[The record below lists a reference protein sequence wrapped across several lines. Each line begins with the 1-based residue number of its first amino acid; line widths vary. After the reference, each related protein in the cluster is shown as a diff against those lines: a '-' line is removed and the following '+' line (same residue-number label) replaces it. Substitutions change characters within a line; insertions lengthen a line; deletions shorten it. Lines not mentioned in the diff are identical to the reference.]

1 MSVEWPHTSVIYQV
15 DPSQFFDHDDDGC
28 GDLAGIVERLDH
40 LCSLGIGALWLLP
53 IFGSPFRDCG
63 YDVSDHQAVE
73 TRFGSEDDFR
83 RLIDAANQRGLRVIM
98 ELVLQHTSD
107 QHTWF
112 EQARR
117 DRHSRY
123 RDYYIWSDEPVDDGN
138 QPIFPGVEDSIW
150 QWDEQAGQFY
160 RHLFYR
166 HEPDLNLKNPAV
178 IAEIEQIISHWLHL
192 GVAGFRLDAASHAVE
207 QAGGG
212 KEERGVWL
220 LERLSAHAR
229 SINPQ
234 CLLMGEVDVEPERFQ
249 HYFGSGNRLHLALD
263 FWMNNHLFL
272 ALAREQAEPLLRA
285 LRQRPSAPEGAG
297 YAVWLRNHDELDLE
311 RLSAAEREKVMQV
324 FAPHEHMRV
333 YGRGIRRRLAP
344 MLDGDVRHQA
354 LAQALLASLPGTP
367 IIRYGEEIGMG
378 DDLRRRERL
387 AVRTPMQWSAEV
399 NGGFSRADQ
408 SKLPAPLID
417 EGPFSY
423 RRVNVA
429 AQQDDPES
437 LLARCQAI
445 FKLRARLSEIS
456 RGRSQ
461 PITQAHPSVFAMRHV
476 GDATTIVL
484 ANLSRQPVT
493 LDLALSKELKGF
505 EQILADATY
514 PMPLS
519 DTTALS
525 LNGFGYRWFRRGTSE
540 P

>member
-1 MSVEWPHTSVIYQV
+1 MQ
-15 DPSQFFDHDDDGC
+15 
-28 GDLAGIVERLDH
+28 
-40 LCSLGIGALWLLP
+40 
-53 IFGSPFRDCG
+53 
-63 YDVSDHQAVE
+63 
-73 TRFGSEDDFR
+73 
-83 RLIDAANQRGLRVIM
+83 
-98 ELVLQHTSD
+98 
-107 QHTWF
+107 
-112 EQARR
+112 
-117 DRHSRY
+117 
-123 RDYYIWSDEPVDDGN
+123 
-138 QPIFPGVEDSIW
+138 
-150 QWDEQAGQFY
+150 
-160 RHLFYR
+160 
-166 HEPDLNLKNPAV
+166 
-178 IAEIEQIISHWLHL
+178 
-192 GVAGFRLDAASHAVE
+192 
-207 QAGGG
+207 
-212 KEERGVWL
+212 
-220 LERLSAHAR
+220 
-229 SINPQ
+229 
-234 CLLMGEVDVEPERFQ
+234 
-249 HYFGSGNRLHLALD
+249 
-263 FWMNNHLFL
+263 
-272 ALAREQAEPLLRA
+272 
-285 LRQRPSAPEGAG
+285 
-297 YAVWLRNHDELDLE
+297 WLRNHDELDLE
-311 RLSAAEREKVMQV
+311 RLSAAEREEVMQV
-324 FAPHEHMRV
+324 FAPQEHMRV

-445 FKLRARLSEIS
+445 FKLRARLSEIG

-493 LDLALSKELKGF
+493 LDLALSKELKEF

-519 DTTALS
+519 ETTALS